1 MVLGLCFG
9 FGFSFYRVFL
19 GVGGKFSV
27 FFGRFGF
34 WGLFVSTWF
43 TLIGACVFSCF
54 YSFYALYWRVYLYG
68 FYGFRLLCVLVREV
82 DGLDDG

>member
-54 YSFYALYWRVYLYG
+54 YSFTRYIGAFIYTVFTGFVYYA
-68 FYGFRLLCVLVREV
+68 F
-82 DGLDDG
+82 